1 MTDEPVDLD
10 EHRGLAALKAVET
23 RRQRLHAFEAD
34 RAALKR
40 QRQDLEDLL
49 SAPPAETWLEAAA
62 KAKFLIELLAKA
74 SEAQEPRRKEL
85 IAQTLG
91 DLSRLSDREQDPA

>member
-34 RAALKR
+34 RAALQR
-40 QRQDLEDLL
+40 QRRDLEDLL
-49 SAPPAETWLEAAA
+49 GAPPAETWLEAAA
-62 KAKFLIELLAKA
+62 KARYLIELLAA
-74 SEAQEPRRKEL
+74 TPEAQDPRRKEL

-91 DLSRLSDREQDPA
+91 DFSRLCDREKEPS